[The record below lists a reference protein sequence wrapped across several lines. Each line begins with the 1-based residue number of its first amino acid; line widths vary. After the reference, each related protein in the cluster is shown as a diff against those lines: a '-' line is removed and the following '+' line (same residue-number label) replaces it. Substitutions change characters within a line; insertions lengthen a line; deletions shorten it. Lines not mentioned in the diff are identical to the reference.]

1 MGILGCFG
9 SVLGWILLGIW
20 FNLNW
25 GENIFRV
32 RKEKSKIIVT
42 KKELKGIEKFFFIF
56 GFFVVF
62 ALIMALINFI
72 FWCV

>member
-1 MGILGCFG
+1 
-9 SVLGWILLGIW
+9 
-20 FNLNW
+20 LNW

-72 FWCV
+72 F